1 MSRRIEGEHARG
13 SSTPAWGRGRA
24 GVLWAALAAA
34 VLATAAPM
42 AALAQTPDAEDAAP
56 GDVHEETAKPAPAKA
71 SKPADSKKSKKS
83 KRREHA
89 DKEHADKAH
98 ADKAHADKAHD
109 GKAHDGKAHDGKSR
123 AGKTKAHDD
132 KSKAHDGASRGKSK
146 SKKTASRAGKKKSTK
161 KAEGKK
167 SAGAA
172 PKAPQKP
179 CFGPTITVDRGGLE
193 TESFPLVDCIGAPTT
208 QALAHLSILARPW
221 AVARPDLANAKPKAR
236 NGKDT
241 RAPEARSDEVAA
253 GVRQLDPGLVTRV
266 AAISTKFP
274 GKGISLV
281 SGYRPQSRGSL
292 HQTARAIDLRV
303 SGVDNAD
310 LAAFCRTLPDTGCGF
325 YPNSSFVHVDVRAP
339 GTGTVTWID
348 ASGPGEAPKY
358 VSAWPPSQA
367 SQNAGSPDATPPAD
381 AAHEHERT
389 DTKDDVVDPY
399 DEDPGADSLPDGSA
413 KAAPRPLGPTL
424 HPALD
429 KAP

>member
-1 MSRRIEGEHARG
+1 MSRRIEEEHESG
-13 SSTPAWGRGRA
+13 SSTPARGHRRA
-24 GVLWAALAAA
+24 GVLWAALAA
-34 VLATAAPM
+34 VLTTAAPM
-42 AALAQTPDAEDAAP
+42 AALAQTPDADDAAP
-56 GDVHEETAKPAPAKA
+56 GDVHEETAKPAPTKA
-71 SKPADSKKSKKS
+71 SKPADSRKSKKS

-89 DKEHADKAH
+89 DQEHADKGHADKGHADKEHADKEH
-98 ADKAHADKAHD
+98 A
-109 GKAHDGKAHDGKSR
+109 GKSH
-123 AGKTKAHDD
+123 AGKSKAHDD

-161 KAEGKK
+161 KAEGKT

-172 PKAPQKP
+172 SKAPQKP

-193 TESFPLVDCIGAPTT
+193 TESFPLVDCLGAPTT

-221 AVARPDLANAKPKAR
+221 AIARPDLSKAKPKAR
-236 NGKDT
+236 SGKDT
-241 RAPEARSDEVAA
+241 RAPEARSDEIAA

-266 AAISTKFP
+266 AAISAKFP

-339 GTGTVTWID
+339 GTGMVTWID
-348 ASGPGEAPKY
+348 ASGPGEAPRY
-358 VSAWPPSQA
+358 VSAWPPPQA
-367 SQNAGSPDATPPAD
+367 AENAGSPDASPPAD

-389 DTKDDVVDPY
+389 DTKDDAADLYEV
-399 DEDPGADSLPDGSA
+399 DPGASSLPDESA
-413 KAAPRPLGPTL
+413 RAAPRLLGPTL

-429 KAP
+429 KTP

>member
-1 MSRRIEGEHARG
+1 MSRRIEGAHDRG
-13 SSTPAWGRGRA
+13 SSMPPRGRGRA
-24 GVLWAALAAA
+24 GVLWAALAA
-34 VLATAAPM
+34 VLTTAAPM

-56 GDVHEETAKPAPAKA
+56 GDVREETAKPAPSKP
-71 SKPADSKKSKKS
+71 SKPADTRKSKKS

-89 DKEHADKAH
+89 DKEHADKSH
-98 ADKAHADKAHD
+98 AEK
-109 GKAHDGKAHDGKSR
+109 GHDGKSH
-123 AGKTKAHDD
+123 AGKSKAHDD

-161 KAEGKK
+161 AEGKK
-167 SAGAA
+167 SSGAA

-179 CFGPTITVDRGGLE
+179 CFGPTITVDRGGVE
-193 TESFPLVDCIGAPTT
+193 TESFPLVDCAGAPTT
-208 QALAHLSILARPW
+208 QALTQLSILARPW
-221 AVARPDLANAKPKAR
+221 AVARPDLLKTKLKAR
-236 NGKDT
+236 SGKET
-241 RAPEARSDEVAA
+241 RAPEARADEIAA

-292 HQTARAIDLRV
+292 HQSARAIDLRV

-348 ASGPGEAPKY
+348 ASGPGEAPRY
-358 VSAWPPSQA
+358 VTTWPPPEAAQA
-367 SQNAGSPDATPPAD
+367 AGSPDAATPAD
-381 AAHEHERT
+381 AAHDHERT
-389 DTKDDVVDPY
+389 DTKDDAADLD
-399 DEDPGADSLPDGSA
+399 DEDPGADLLPDGRA
-413 KAAPRPLGPTL
+413 QAAPRLLGPTL

>member
-1 MSRRIEGEHARG
+1 MSRRIEGEHDRG
-13 SSTPAWGRGRA
+13 SSMPARRRGRA
-24 GVLWAALAAA
+24 GVLWAALAA
-34 VLATAAPM
+34 VLTTAAPM

-56 GDVHEETAKPAPAKA
+56 ADVHKETAKPAPAKP
-71 SKPADSKKSKKS
+71 SKAADTRKSKKS

-89 DKEHADKAH
+89 DKGHADKGH
-98 ADKAHADKAHD
+98 ADK
-109 GKAHDGKAHDGKSR
+109 GHDGKSH

-161 KAEGKK
+161 KAEGNK
-167 SAGAA
+167 SSGAA
-172 PKAPQKP
+172 PKAPEKP

-193 TESFPLVDCIGAPTT
+193 TESFPLVDCAGAPTT

-221 AVARPDLANAKPKAR
+221 AVARPDRLKTKPKASS
-236 NGKDT
+236 GKDT
-241 RAPEARSDEVAA
+241 RAPEARADEIAA
-253 GVRQLDPGLVTRV
+253 GVRRLDPGLVTRV

-348 ASGPGEAPKY
+348 ASGPGEAPRY
-358 VSAWPPSQA
+358 VSAWPPPEA
-367 SQNAGSPDATPPAD
+367 ARTVGAPDAAPPAD

-389 DTKDDVVDPY
+389 DSKDDAADPY
-399 DEDPGADSLPDGSA
+399 EDPGADSLPDSSA
-413 KAAPRPLGPTL
+413 QAAPRLLGPTL